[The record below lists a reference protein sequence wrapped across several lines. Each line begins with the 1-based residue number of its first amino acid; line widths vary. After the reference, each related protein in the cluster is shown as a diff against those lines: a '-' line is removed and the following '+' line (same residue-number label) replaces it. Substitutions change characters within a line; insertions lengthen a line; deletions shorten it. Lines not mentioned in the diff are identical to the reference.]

1 MSRKSFE
8 VDIEPKVLVWAR
20 ESMGMDVAEVAKR
33 FNLSENTIKRWES
46 GQKKPTIV
54 QIKKLA
60 KMYKRSLAVFFLPEP
75 PEEPPLPHDFRTLP
89 EERRNPFSSKTR
101 LAIRQARRLQSLAIE
116 LAKTTNTE
124 IYTTIGR
131 AHLSDDPETVA
142 TETREKIGIDVQTQF
157 AWEKDDDAFKEW
169 RKALERLGVLVFQ
182 LPLPVE
188 ETRGFSLPEDT
199 LPAIVLNEKDHIRAR
214 IFSLFHEYGHLLLDT
229 SGICNWEN
237 HNGSL
242 EINGSVEKF
251 CNHFSGAFLVPK
263 DALLNH
269 RLVESRTNTS
279 YWPDEYLRG
288 IAKDFKVSREVILR
302 RLVTFNLASWNFYR
316 MKYEEWKEKAKEK
329 EKPKYLLSIGMNY
342 KQYLKEGPVN
352 EVLINIFKNNNLV
365 LTGDAKIT
373 QKDDSTWEIKAKN
386 RKYQV
391 KDNGMQLEIYKLR
404 RGGKQ
409 NIPQKCI
416 RENSIPFVSLVFD
429 SYRKEKITYND
440 VADYLGIRTKHIPK
454 VERLIEAGV

>member
-1 MSRKSFE
+1 MQQR
-8 VDIEPKVLVWAR
+8 
-20 ESMGMDVAEVAKR
+20 
-33 FNLSENTIKRWES
+33 
-46 GQKKPTIV
+46 
-54 QIKKLA
+54 
-60 KMYKRSLAVFFLPEP
+60 
-75 PEEPPLPHDFRTLP
+75 
-89 EERRNPFSSKTR
+89 SKTER
-101 LAIRQARRLQSLAIE
+101 G
-116 LAKTTNTE
+116 NTE

-237 HNGSL
+237 HNGSP

-302 RLVTFNLASWNFYR
+302 RLVTFNLASWNFYK

-342 KQYLKEGPVN
+342 KQYLKEGSVN
-352 EVLINIFKNNNLV
+352 EVLINVFKNNNLV

-373 QKDDSTWEIKAKN
+373 QKDDKTWEIKVKN
-386 RKYQV
+386 KKYQI
-391 KDNGMQLEIYKLR
+391 KDNGIQLEIYKLR